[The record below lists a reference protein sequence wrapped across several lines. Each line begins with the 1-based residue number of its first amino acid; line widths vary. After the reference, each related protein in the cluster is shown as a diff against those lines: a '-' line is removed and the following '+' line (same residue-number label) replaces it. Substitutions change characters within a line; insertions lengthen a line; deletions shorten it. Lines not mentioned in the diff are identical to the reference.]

1 MNLPSTGAVPA
12 SQAAAHFTKLR
23 ASGHGPTDEHSAAG
37 QRSAHQPA
45 TRVTVAQP
53 RIPLQGRLLL
63 LGCGSV
69 SRCLQPLL
77 LRHLDMDLAKL
88 TVLDFDDRATPD
100 ADLMEA
106 GASFVRHRITPE
118 NMDATLRGRLG
129 PGDLLV
135 NLTWDIDTGD
145 LIQWSQDHGVLY
157 VDTSVELWDNT
168 FADHAATDPTDRT
181 LYVRHMDL
189 RRRAATWGHRGPT
202 AVVEHGANPGLVS
215 HWTKVALT
223 DIATAM
229 LVEPD
234 RLPAPLDPA
243 RRARLVAAL
252 AEADFARLAMET
264 RTKVIHISERDT
276 QISDRPKEVGE
287 FVNTWSIAGFFEE
300 GTATAELGWGTH
312 ERRLP
317 PGAHTHTDGPRNQ
330 ICLARPGM
338 DTYVRSWVPLGGQI
352 EGMVIRHGEAFTI
365 SDHLTVWDG
374 DRPRYRPTVHYAYLP
389 TDAAMASL
397 HECRMTG
404 YRLQDRQ
411 RIMADDIVSGADELG
426 VLLLGHDLGGW
437 WTGSQLDIKEA
448 RELVPHQNATTLQ
461 VAASVLGAVAWMLRN
476 PNRGLC
482 VPDDLDHEAVLEV
495 AGPYLGPCPSIP
507 TSWTPLAQRGY
518 PFEQVTGSRPHDED
532 VWQFTSFLTQ

>member
-1 MNLPSTGAVPA
+1 MDLMGAD
-12 SQAAAHFTKLR
+12 AATAARGATQFTKF
-23 ASGHGPTDEHSAAG
+23 
-37 QRSAHQPA
+37 RSAGHQYGRRHDRIIPSW
-45 TRVTVAQP
+45 P
-53 RIPLQGRLLL
+53 RIPFTGRLLL
-63 LGCGSV
+63 LGSGSV

-77 LRHLDMDLAKL
+77 LRHLEMDLTKL
-88 TVLDFDDRATPD
+88 TVLDFDDRAIPD
-100 ADLMEA
+100 PDLIQA
-106 GASFVRHRITPE
+106 GANLVRRRITPD
-118 NMDATLRGRLG
+118 NLGAVLHGRVG

-135 NLTWDIDTGD
+135 NLTWDIQTGD
-145 LIQWSQDHGVLY
+145 LIQWCQDHGVLY

-168 FADHAATDPTDRT
+168 FADHAGTDPVDRT

-189 RRRAATWGHRGPT
+189 RRRAASWGPHGPT

-229 LVEPD
+229 LAEPE
-234 RLPAPLDPA
+234 RLPAPLDGA
-243 RRARLVAAL
+243 RRERLEAAL
-252 AEADFARLAMET
+252 AAADFAHLAMET
-264 RTKVIHISERDT
+264 GTKVIHISERDT

-287 FVNTWSIAGFFEE
+287 FVNTWSIAGFYEE

-317 PGAHTHTDGPRNQ
+317 PGARTHADGPRNQ
-330 ICLARPGM
+330 ICIARPGM
-338 DTYVRSWVPLGGQI
+338 DTFVRSWVPLGGQI

-374 DRPRYRPTVHYAYLP
+374 EVPRYRPTVHYAYLP

-404 YRLQDRQ
+404 YRLQERQ
-411 RIMADDIVSGADELG
+411 RIMDDDIVSGADELG

-448 RELVPHQNATTLQ
+448 RELVPHQNATTMQ

-482 VPDDLDHEAVLEV
+482 VPDDLDHTEVLEV
-495 AGPYLGPCPSIP
+495 ANPYLGPCPSMP

-518 PFEQVTGSRPHDED
+518 PFEQVNGGRPDDED
-532 VWQFTSFLTQ
+532 VWQFASFLATADPPPPDSR